1 MMLATRRAPIHLP
14 KRPFVGPSGTQRYSR
29 RASSSLPSAASTT
42 SPTDSA
48 SKESLHAESEPLLF
62 ARQRRLRQDHGAR
75 KLSPLVLSGSVLGAG
90 AFYYKSREVRQWR
103 SENIN
108 HLPLARDVW
117 ADHFPRRAADSVV
130 PIVER
135 CGLMGR
141 TKSVKTDLERIRAWH
156 VANGYAGGLVL
167 RDLSL
172 PAFYDVAATQDDDD
186 DDDDDEAPEGAE
198 STVSPQALAAE
209 RSNGGPPSG
218 MSPSNQSAPSYLSMT
233 MQDFL
238 TDPARLARRECYY
251 LYYEVTGDG
260 QQKQQI
266 FCRGTTIFMDVL
278 TCLEAWMSYDPE
290 LHCRL
295 HRGFCKQ
302 ADRILEDVVPL
313 LASPKDRR
321 GTVEVCGHSLGGAVA
336 TIVAAKLR
344 KRGYRVVRVTTAGSP
359 RFCATEA
366 DAERLRTLLPPDYL
380 RVEQEYDFVPFLPPF
395 GAHVGDKLWLLGDGR
410 GARFALKRSHDWSDS
425 SWCNFLA
432 WEIFRWGGRSHRVP
446 SYTTILRTS
455 LTEASRE

>member
-1 MMLATRRAPIHLP
+1 MLATRRGPLSLP
-14 KRPFVGPSGTQRYSR
+14 KRPIVGPSGTARHSK
-29 RASSSLPSAASTT
+29 RASSSLPSAAKKTG
-42 SPTDSA
+42 PTDNGA
-48 SKESLHAESEPLLF
+48 PPKESLVHAESEPLLV
-62 ARQRRLRQDHGAR
+62 ARQRRLRHGHGAR

-90 AFYYKSREVRQWR
+90 FFYYKSREVRQWR
-103 SENIN
+103 SENVER
-108 HLPLARDVW
+108 LPLARDVW
-117 ADHFPRRAADSVV
+117 ADRFPRRAADSVV

-156 VANGYAGGLVL
+156 VANGYTGGLVL

-172 PAFYDVAATQDDDD
+172 PAFYDVAATQE
-186 DDDDDEAPEGAE
+186 DDENASESAE

-218 MSPSNQSAPSYLSMT
+218 PSPSNQPSPSYLSMT

-278 TCLEAWMSYDPE
+278 TCLEAWMSYDSE
-290 LHCRL
+290 LQCRL

-359 RFCATEA
+359 RFCATDA
-366 DAERLRTLLPPDYL
+366 DAARLRALLPPDYL

-410 GARFALKRSHDWSDS
+410 GARFATKHSQEWSDS
-425 SWCNFLA
+425 VWCNFLA
-432 WEIFRWGGRSHRVP
+432 WEIFRWGGKSHRVP
-446 SYTTILRTS
+446 SYTAFLRAS
-455 LTEASRE
+455 LTVTPRE

>member
-1 MMLATRRAPIHLP
+1 
-14 KRPFVGPSGTQRYSR
+14 
-29 RASSSLPSAASTT
+29 
-42 SPTDSA
+42 
-48 SKESLHAESEPLLF
+48 
-62 ARQRRLRQDHGAR
+62 
-75 KLSPLVLSGSVLGAG
+75 
-90 AFYYKSREVRQWR
+90 
-103 SENIN
+103 
-108 HLPLARDVW
+108 VW
-117 ADHFPRRAADSVV
+117 ADRFPKRSADSVV

-156 VANGYAGGLVL
+156 IANGYTGGLVL

-172 PAFYDVAATQDDDD
+172 PAFYDVVAQEEEDPH
-186 DDDDDEAPEGAE
+186 ESVE
-198 STVSPQALAAE
+198 STAPTSPAAE
-209 RSNGGPPSG
+209 TSDGGPHSVR
-218 MSPSNQSAPSYLSMT
+218 SPSAQPYSPSYLSMS
-233 MQDFL
+233 MKDFL

-260 QQKQQI
+260 QQKQHI

-278 TCLEAWMSYDPE
+278 TCLEAWMSYDAE
-290 LHCRL
+290 LECRL

-313 LASPKDRR
+313 LASPADRR

-336 TIVAAKLR
+336 AIVAAKLR

-366 DAERLRTLLPPDYL
+366 DAARLLRLLPPDYL

-395 GAHVGDKLWLLGDGR
+395 GAHVGDKLWLIGDGR
-410 GARFALKRSHDWSDS
+410 GARFATRQSHGWSDS
-425 SWCNFLA
+425 VWCNFLA
-432 WEIFRWGGRSHRVP
+432 WEIFWWGGTSHRVP
-446 SYTTILRTS
+446 SYAAFLRTC
-455 LTEASRE
+455 LTEPPRE